1 MTKISYTKSFL
12 SYQSQIA
19 LLKSRGMLFD
29 DEGKALHLF
38 KSIGYYRF
46 SGYWHPL
53 LLDKEKRIF
62 KPGTNF
68 EAAYN
73 LYKFDRELRHMLIAE
88 LEKIEIAVR
97 AKMTHV
103 LSTKYG
109 SFWMEDATLFSDAVK
124 HQSTLAKI
132 EEELQRSDEDF
143 ILSFH
148 AKYSN
153 SFPPSFI
160 ALEITTFGPL
170 SRLYD
175 NLRSGTD
182 KRSIAEAFGLPDKVF
197 ASWLHSLVSVRNLCA
212 HHARIWNRWMRI
224 QPLFPRRPAGVWL
237 TDKSV
242 SNNHI
247 YYVLSMMIYL
257 LNTVNPGHSFSQKIR
272 DLFTK
277 YANVDSRA
285 LGFPPSWD
293 VEPLWN

>member
-1 MTKISYTKSFL
+1 MQF
-12 SYQSQIA
+12 A
-19 LLKSRGMLFD
+19 
-29 DEGKALHLF
+29 DESKALHLF
-38 KSIGYYRF
+38 KIIGYSRF
-46 SGYWHPL
+46 CGYWYPL
-53 LLDKEKRIF
+53 LSDKESHSF
-62 KPGTNF
+62 KPDTTF

-73 LYKFDRELRHMLIAE
+73 LYKFDRELRHLLIAE

-109 SFWMEDATLFSDAVK
+109 QFWMEDVTLFADAAK
-124 HQSTLAKI
+124 HQTTLSKI
-132 EEELQRSDEDF
+132 EEELLRSDEDS
-143 ILSFH
+143 ILSFR

-153 SFPPSFI
+153 PFPPSFI

-175 NLRSGTD
+175 NLKSGTD
-182 KRSIAEAFGLPDKVF
+182 KREIAAAFGLSDKVF
-197 ASWLHSLVSVRNLCA
+197 ASWLHSWVSVRNLCA
-212 HHARIWNRWMRI
+212 HHARLWNRWLSI

-237 TDKSV
+237 TDKGV

-272 DLFTK
+272 ALFVK

-285 LGFPPSWD
+285 LGFPPSWES
-293 VEPLWN
+293 EPLWN